1 MSLPPSTLTEAFRA
15 HVQATIRL
23 TKVVL
28 ELEWTIFTRF
38 IVGVIVATFLSIIY
52 LVWTLRKSRRPL
64 VIWDRLN
71 KPIIKLFRPRIFAF
85 LMRNSNPYSGSID
98 MTITTFS
105 RGFCTGFMRDR
116 HYNRNTS
123 KRKDVLT
130 NCCKKS
136 IHATALATFAET
148 VGELGLLSSLSDD
161 KDEVSLSSLE
171 LEFKKKARGL
181 ITASTDFT
189 MPEITEEKQEV
200 KMDVIVKDRMLDTV
214 AIVHLVWTVNK
225 GQ

>member
-85 LMRNSNPYSGSID
+85 LMRNSNPYSGSIGKSD
-98 MTITTFS
+98 I
-105 RGFCTGFMRDR
+105 
-116 HYNRNTS
+116 YIYIY
-123 KRKDVLT
+123 KRL
-130 NCCKKS
+130 
-136 IHATALATFAET
+136 
-148 VGELGLLSSLSDD
+148 
-161 KDEVSLSSLE
+161 
-171 LEFKKKARGL
+171 
-181 ITASTDFT
+181 
-189 MPEITEEKQEV
+189 
-200 KMDVIVKDRMLDTV
+200 MLCV
-214 AIVHLVWTVNK
+214 
-225 GQ
+225 